1 VTESRGKERTLT
13 AVHSPFAD
21 GETPSVPVLFL
32 IGAAMTGGPPAS
44 EARRRWWILPS
55 QGAAPAGAELAVI
68 GRSGTSGRD
77 GGAEGRALPVPILL
91 DDPLTS
97 GRHARLLWQGQ
108 GQGQGQADEDG
119 DRLLVEDLASKNGTF
134 LAGERLVGARPLPQ
148 GVPLFVGEHVLVHR
162 MVSPHQLLAL
172 EEEAEQPLGPV
183 ATASPALAL
192 TTQKLRRWASSSG
205 EILLGGETGVGK
217 EVYARAVHAASGRRG
232 EFVAVNCA
240 ALPRELVESEL
251 FGYRAGAHSTARG
264 DKPGLVER
272 AAGGTLFLDEVG
284 ELPQEGQAKLLRFL
298 QDRELLPLGGRQARR
313 IDVAV
318 VAATNRAVDVAA
330 PGALRADILG
340 RLGAAPVLLP
350 PLRERLEDLGA
361 LCRHFLSRA
370 AAPAATPAFELPA
383 FRALCLHG
391 FPLNVRELEKMLAA
405 ALALTGG
412 TRPIALRDLPPLGPL
427 PRAAPPSQPEKP
439 AGRRA
444 PAPGPSAS
452 ELEALLAQHQGN
464 VAEVSRALGRQRAA
478 VWRWIKQFGL
488 GVDRHRKP

>member
-1 VTESRGKERTLT
+1 MTDGKAKERTLT

-21 GETPSVPVLFL
+21 GETPSVPMLFL
-32 IGAAMTGGPPAS
+32 IGAAAAAGPGPG
-44 EARRRWWILPS
+44 EAHRRWWILPATS
-55 QGAAPAGAELAVI
+55 AVAGGEAAVI
-68 GRSGTSGRD
+68 GRSGGPPSD
-77 GGAEGRALPVPILL
+77 GVVPVGIHLS
-91 DDPLTS
+91 DALTS
-97 GRHARLLWQGQ
+97 GRHARLFWR
-108 GQGQGQADEDG
+108 DEQ
-119 DRLLVEDLASKNGTF
+119 LMLEDLASKNGTF
-134 LAGERLVGARPLPQ
+134 LAEHPAPIRVTSARPLLE
-148 GVPLFVGEHVLVHR
+148 GVPLFVGEHALVHR
-162 MVSPHQLLAL
+162 MVTPHELVAL
-172 EEEAEQPLGPV
+172 EEEAAQPLGPV

-192 TTQKLRRWASSSG
+192 TTQKLRRWASTTA
-205 EILLGGETGVGK
+205 EILLAGETGVGK

-251 FGYRAGAHSTARG
+251 FGYRAGAHSTARA

-298 QDRELLPLGGRQARR
+298 QDRELQPLGGQRARR

-318 VAATNRAVDVAA
+318 IAATNRAVDVTAGEG
-330 PGALRADILG
+330 GALRADILG

-350 PLRERLEDLGA
+350 PLRERPEDLGA
-361 LCRHFLSRA
+361 LCRFFLARA
-370 AAPAATPAFELPA
+370 GWQPAVPAFEPGA

-391 FPLNVRELEKMLAA
+391 FPLNVRELEKTLVAA
-405 ALALTGG
+405 FALTAGK
-412 TRPIALRDLPPLGPL
+412 RAIEKRDLPPLGAIDRWKAPAEPL
-427 PRAAPPSQPEKP
+427 KAAPATSPAPEAR
-439 AGRRA
+439 AGRRP

-464 VAEVSRALGRQRAA
+464 VAEVSRVLGRQRAA

-488 GVDRHRKP
+488 GVDRHRK